1 MAYKGKHVL
10 CNSTLDFTKKLKDFL
25 VDDCGWSHDPASP
38 TKDPTACLAQD
49 DKHGF
54 ILGWFLKSNGED
66 GNQNIPMHIGWGTY
80 EVAGTSKWWKG
91 YTSYL
96 AAGINSTDTS
106 ISLTTAF
113 PVLASPDIIQIGD
126 ELIQVGV
133 VSGTLLTVCIR
144 GMYGTTAA
152 SHSVKDVIARVTNTA
167 PAITM
172 HAVRDLAN
180 PILTSGANLGSMGLT
195 ASSGNITMTDTAL
208 DTTRDDNKYDYC
220 TLVKANGQWR
230 WVNTQTVESV
240 GTISIGYDAYYT
252 APGNVPIEIFSAGFH
267 PHASRHTVNDGSRLS
282 PMFNSCVMASPKDCW
297 FYGSK
302 DGVAVV
308 ILISNNVYRIYYNG
322 KYTPYCN
329 PTFTTAASVSSG
341 DIARG
346 ATQIKVADVTK
357 FAIGGKYMLLTNQ
370 PAVDWAANRNTYTST
385 YMNAGSGNWPN
396 LDGNEAVFE
405 YVIVTAIDAVN
416 SVLTLTVPTCYSYKS
431 GALIG
436 EHLRP
441 HVGYCQGADGTYY
454 QQFSTAGDASAVC
467 FHSAR
472 NEYIYTNFP
481 AHRIRWRCGTQNNF
495 VPTGAL
501 KPWEALLTASNY
513 TMFATKE
520 KCDSQIGIG
529 TPVLWPEAY
538 SGAVFLMPYM
548 LRPTSDT
555 DYKAAG
561 ADPNRKPGYI
571 PHVRKVENI
580 WNAISEDTIKVQFA
594 GSYETFRLFYNDWAN
609 YWFAM
614 GPEIA

>member
-10 CNSTLDFTKKLKDFL
+10 CNSTLDFNTKLKDFL

-66 GNQNIPMHIGWGTY
+66 GNQNIPMHIGWGTH
-80 EVAGTSKWWKG
+80 ETTTTEKWWKG
-91 YTSYL
+91 YTTYL
-96 AAGINSTDTS
+96 ASELSDSATS
-106 ISLTTAF
+106 ISLKTAF
-113 PVLASPDIIQIGD
+113 PVLATSDIIQIGN

-133 VSGTLLTVCIR
+133 VTGTLLTVCIR

-180 PILTSGANLGSMGLT
+180 PILTSGANIGPMGLI
-195 ASSGNITMTDTAL
+195 ASSGEITMTATDL
-208 DTTRDDNKYDYC
+208 DATRDDNKYNYC
-220 TLVKANGQWR
+220 TLVKAAGQWR
-230 WVNTQTVESV
+230 WVHTQTVDSV

-252 APGNVPIEIFSAGFH
+252 APGNVPIGIFSAGFH
-267 PHASRHTVNDGSRLS
+267 PHASRHCTPEDSGR
-282 PMFNSCVMASPKDCW
+282 SCSIFSSCTMASPKDCW

-308 ILISNNVYRIYYNG
+308 ILIANNTYRIFYNG

-385 YMNAGSGNWPN
+385 YMNATSGNWPN

-405 YVIVTAIDAVN
+405 YVIVTAIDVGA

-436 EHLRP
+436 EHIRP
-441 HVGYCQGADGTYY
+441 HVGYCSNSDGSSQN
-454 QQFSTAGDASAVC
+454 QQFSASGDASAVC

-481 AHRIRWRCGTQNNF
+481 AHRIRWRCCANNSF
-495 VPTGAL
+495 VPLGAT
-501 KPWEALLTASNY
+501 KPWEGNGTYGYQSI
-513 TMFATKE
+513 KE
-520 KCDSQIGIG
+520 KCDQVIRIGD
-529 TPVLWPEAY
+529 PNNYPETY
-538 SGAVFLMPYM
+538 SGAVFLTPYM
-548 LRPTSDT
+548 LRPTSDS
-555 DYKAAG
+555 DYKSAG
-561 ADPNRKPGYI
+561 GDPNRKPGYI

-580 WNAISEDTIKVQFA
+580 WSAVSEDTIKVQFA
-594 GSYETFRLFYNDWAN
+594 GSYETFRLFYNDWAG

>member
-25 VDDCGWSHDPASP
+25 VDECGWIHDPASP

-80 EVAGTSKWWKG
+80 ETTTTSKWWKG
-91 YTSYL
+91 YTTYL
-96 AAGINSTDTS
+96 ASELSESAAS

-113 PVLASPDIIQIGD
+113 PVLATSDIIQIGD

-133 VSGTLLTVCIR
+133 VTGTLLTVCIR

-180 PILTSGANLGSMGLT
+180 PILTSGANLGVMGLT

-208 DTTRDDNKYDYC
+208 HATRDDSKYDYC
-220 TLVKANGQWR
+220 TLVKAAGKWR
-230 WVNTQTVESV
+230 WVHTQTVEAT
-240 GTISIGYDAYYT
+240 GTIAIGYDAYYT
-252 APGNVPIEIFSAGFH
+252 SPGNVPIEIFSAGFH
-267 PHASRHTVNDGSRLS
+267 PHASRHTVNDLCRSS

-302 DGVAVV
+302 DGIAVV

-329 PTFTTAASVSSG
+329 PAFTTAASVSSG

-357 FAIGGKYMLLTNQ
+357 FAIGGKYMLLTDQ
-370 PAVDWAANRNTYTST
+370 PAVDWAANRNTSTST
-385 YMNAGSGNWPN
+385 YMNASTDNWPN

-441 HVGYCQGADGTYY
+441 HVGYCQASDGTYY

-501 KPWEALLTASNY
+501 KPWEGLLTATNF
-513 TMFATKE
+513 TLWATKE

-548 LRPTSDT
+548 LRPTNDT

-561 ADPNRKPGYI
+561 ADNTRKPGYI

-580 WNAISEDTIKVQFA
+580 WSAMSEDTIKVQFA
-594 GSYETFRLFYNDWAN
+594 GSYETFRLFYNDWAG

>member
-10 CNSTLDFTKKLKDFL
+10 CNSTLDFNTKLKDFL
-25 VDDCGWSHDPASP
+25 VDECGWIHDPASP
-38 TKDPTACLAQD
+38 TIDLTARTAQD

-66 GNQNIPMHIGWGTY
+66 GNQNIPMHIGWGTF
-80 EVAGTSKWWKG
+80 ASATSSKWWKG

-96 AAGINSTDTS
+96 AAGINSSDTS

-113 PVLASPDIIQIGD
+113 TTLASGNIIQIGD

-133 VSGTLLTVCIR
+133 VDGTLLSVCIR
-144 GMYGTTAA
+144 GMYGTTAV
-152 SHSVKDVIARVTNTA
+152 SHSVKDVIARVTDSA

-180 PILTSGANLGSMGLT
+180 PILTSGTNLGSMGLT

-208 DTTRDDNKYDYC
+208 HATRDDNKYNYC
-220 TLVKANGQWR
+220 TLVKAAGQWR
-230 WVNTQTVESV
+230 WVHTQTVEAT
-240 GTISIGYDAYYT
+240 GTIAIGYDAYYT
-252 APGNVPIEIFSAGFH
+252 PPGNVPIEIFSAGFH
-267 PHASRHTVNDGSRLS
+267 PHASRHCTPEDAGRWS
-282 PMFNSCVMASPKDCW
+282 PIFSSCTMASPKDCW

-302 DGVAVV
+302 DGIAVV
-308 ILISNNVYRIYYNG
+308 ILIANNAYRIFYNG

-370 PAVDWAANRNTYTST
+370 PAVDWAANRNTSTST
-385 YMNAGSGNWPN
+385 YMNASTDNWPN

-405 YVIVTAIDAVN
+405 YVIVAAIDVGT
-416 SVLTLTVPTCYSYKS
+416 SVLTLTVPTCYSYKA

-436 EHLRP
+436 EHIRP
-441 HVGYCQGADGTYY
+441 HVGYCQSYDAVSNN
-454 QQFSTAGDASAVC
+454 QQFSAAGDASAVC

-481 AHRIRWRCGTQNNF
+481 AHRIRWRCCSANNF
-495 VPTGAL
+495 IPAGSL
-501 KPWEALLTASNY
+501 KPWEGHGANSYYGA
-513 TMFATKE
+513 KE
-520 KCDSQIGIG
+520 KCDQVIRIGD
-529 TPVLWPEAY
+529 PDYYPEAY
-538 SGAVFLMPYM
+538 SGAVFLTPYM
-548 LRPTSDT
+548 LRPMTDSDW
-555 DYKAAG
+555 KAG
-561 ADPNRKPGYI
+561 GGDNTRKPGYI
-571 PHVRKVENI
+571 PHVRKVNNI
-580 WNAISEDTIKVQFA
+580 WSAVSEDTIKVQFA
-594 GSYETFRLFYNDWAN
+594 GSYETFRLFYNDWAG